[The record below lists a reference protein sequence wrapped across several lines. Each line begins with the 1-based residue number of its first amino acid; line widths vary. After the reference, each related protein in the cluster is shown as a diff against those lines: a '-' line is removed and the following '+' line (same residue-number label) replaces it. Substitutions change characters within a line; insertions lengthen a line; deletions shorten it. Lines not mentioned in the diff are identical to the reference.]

1 MSVKDLLAQK
11 WWDKDEF
18 LKALGEVRG
27 KEIKRLPS
35 RISQKELEEVAK
47 IIASSE
53 GKVIVVKD
61 EAPIG
66 GDDFLS
72 ALGFE
77 EKPEK
82 ESKPEPKK
90 EEEKKPSSQSF
101 VEPQTM
107 SKPPSPAPSPS
118 PSKER
123 KGYVSFGKWGFYT
136 SDSTGSTKPTVKKK
150 KKFSKKEERKD
161 QRAAVSKSSKEA
173 SRPTPAKPKQA
184 PSTSQTL
191 VKKSEIEIGDTITVK
206 EFSEKSGIPLNEVMK
221 TLLKNKIVLAAN
233 ADMDWETASLIGEEL
248 GVVVKKKA
256 SGLDVDAVLEGDLEK
271 ILAQDREAER
281 LEPRPPIV
289 TVMGHVDHGKTK
301 LLDYIR
307 RTNLVDK
314 EAGGITQSIWA
325 SQVEVGDKKITFVDT
340 PGHELFT
347 SLRARG
353 AKITD
358 IAIIVVAAD
367 EGVKEQTK
375 EAVAHAKEAWVP
387 IIVAITK
394 IDKPEAN
401 VEMVKSQL
409 SEIELIPEEWWWDVP
424 VVGVS
429 AITGEG
435 VQDLLETI
443 LLQAEIMELKYNPD
457 RAWVGVI
464 LESQKDIK
472 RGVLASLIVMTGKLE
487 VGDVIVAYNTYGK
500 IRRMINWKWEDVKIA
515 KWGDPVMILGLSDVP
530 EPGRIVEEVS
540 SEKEAQKKIALIK
553 EKENQKAQKDA
564 LSNFL
569 TQLKESDK
577 ALLKLI
583 LKADSWW
590 SLEAVKYALS
600 KLKLPENVEIKII
613 HSDVSGISDSD
624 IVLAEASWAFVIGFN
639 SPFAPSLKKKADK
652 LSVPIRNFN
661 IIYELVEYIERVA
674 SWLVQKEEKEEI
686 IGSLEVLAV
695 FYRKWSDMIVGG
707 KVVEGKLINGAYF
720 RLFRDG
726 EEVGGGKIT
735 SLKREQ
741 ENVNEVPQW
750 YECWVRV
757 KVNKKIQPGDKMEA
771 YIYV

>member
-1 MSVKDLLAQK
+1 MSVKDLLVQK
-11 WWDKDEF
+11 WRDKDEF
-18 LKALGEVRG
+18 LKALGQVRG
-27 KEIKRLPS
+27 KEVKRLPS

-61 EAPIG
+61 EAQIW

-77 EKPEK
+77 EKVKK
-82 ESKPEPKK
+82 EPSPEPK
-90 EEEKKPSSQSF
+90 EESSKSLNTQTFDAPKTVDKPITSAS
-101 VEPQTM
+101 
-107 SKPPSPAPSPS
+107 
-118 PSKER
+118 SKER

-136 SDSTGSTKPTVKKK
+136 SDTSWSTKPTVKKK
-150 KKFSKKEERKD
+150 KKFPKKEDKKD
-161 QRAAVSKSSKEA
+161 QQKLTPKPKKES
-173 SRPTPAKPKQA
+173 SRPTPSKPKQA

-191 VKKSEIEIGDTITVK
+191 VKKSEIEIWDSITVK

-221 TLLKNKIVLAAN
+221 TLLKNKIILAAN
-233 ADMDWETASLIGEEL
+233 ADMDWETASLIWEEL

-271 ILAQDREAER
+271 ILAQDKEAER
-281 LEPRPPIV
+281 LEIRPPIV

-307 RTNLVDK
+307 STNLVDK

-325 SQVEVGDKKITFVDT
+325 SQVELDGKKITFVDT

-347 SLRARG
+347 SLRARW

-367 EGVKEQTK
+367 EWVKEQTK
-375 EAVAHAKEAWVP
+375 EAVAHAKEAGVP

-409 SEIELIPEEWWWDVP
+409 SEIELIPEEWGGDVP

-457 RAWVGVI
+457 RAGVGVI

-515 KWGDPVMILGLSDVP
+515 KWWDPVMILGLSDVP
-530 EPGRIVEEVS
+530 EPGRIVEEVNT
-540 SEKEAQKKIALIK
+540 EKEAQKKIALIQ
-553 EKENQKAQKDA
+553 EKENQKKQKDA

-569 TQLKESDK
+569 TQLKESDT

-600 KLKLPENVEIKII
+600 KIKLPENVEIKII

-674 SWLVQKEEKEEI
+674 SGLVQKEEKEEV
-686 IGSLEVLAV
+686 IGALEVLAV
-695 FYRKWSDMIVGG
+695 FYRKWSDMIVWG

-720 RLFRDG
+720 RLYRDW
-726 EEVGGGKIT
+726 EEIGGGKIT

-741 ENVNEVPQW
+741 ENVNEVSQW